1 MDKIKI
7 VLSTNSAKHFHLEN
21 GKLNIVRFPDGEVNI
36 ILDEDLKDKEVV
48 VIGSTQPPA
57 DNLLELVLLIGA
69 VLQKGAKNVTVVI
82 PYFGYARS
90 DKENEVV
97 NVKTI
102 VKILE
107 KAGDGKCSFI
117 ILEPH
122 CDNINDYF
130 DTHFEKIDAIDLIA
144 SNFLVKNNLTVVAPD
159 RGSKKIAVQ
168 FAHKVHSNNVVTV
181 EKKRL
186 QNAKVKLV
194 SVDGTVTST
203 VIIVDDMISSGNTI
217 LETAKVLKIKGAKKI
232 YVAVTHMVYSAS
244 GWKKLA
250 KSKLIDGVYLTNS
263 IQPPIRLPNK
273 FKLINI
279 SGFLEQK
286 INLC

>member
-1 MDKIKI
+1 MII
-7 VLSTNSAKHFHLEN
+7 LSTNSAKHFHIDN
-21 GKLNIVRFPDGEVNI
+21 GKLIIGRFPDGEINI
-36 ILDEDLKDKEVV
+36 VLDEDLKNKEVV

-69 VLQKGAKNVTVVI
+69 TLQKGANKVTVLI

-90 DKENEVV
+90 DKENEVL

-107 KAGDGKCSFI
+107 KAGEGKCSFI

-122 CDNINDYF
+122 SDNLNDCF
-130 DTHFEKIDAIDLIA
+130 DSSFERLDVVDLLA
-144 SNFLVKNNLTVVAPD
+144 TNFPIKDNLTVVAPD
-159 RGSKKIAVQ
+159 RGSRKGAMR
-168 FAHKVHSNNVVTV
+168 FAHKVNSKNVVTV

-186 QNAKVKLV
+186 ENAKVKLV
-194 SVDGTVTST
+194 SVDGTITST
-203 VIIVDDMISSGNTI
+203 VIIVDDMVSSGNTI
-217 LETAKVLKIKGAKKI
+217 LETAKMLKIKGAKKI
-232 YVAVTHMVYSAS
+232 YVAVTHMVYSAG

-250 KSKLIDGVYLTNS
+250 KSKLIDRVYLANS
-263 IQPPIRLPNK
+263 IQPPMRLPNK
-273 FKLINI
+273 FNLINI

>member
-1 MDKIKI
+1 MNNRRI
-7 VLSTNSAKHFHLEN
+7 VLSTNSAKHLHLDD
-21 GKLNIVRFPDGEVNI
+21 GKLKIERFPDGEICLV
-36 ILDEDLKDKEVV
+36 LKKNLKNKDVI

-69 VLQKGAKNVTVVI
+69 VLQKGAKKVTVLI

-107 KAGDGKCSFI
+107 KAGEGKCNFI

-130 DTHFEKIDAIDLIA
+130 DTHLERLSAIDLIA
-144 SNFLVKNNLTVVAPD
+144 ESFPAKNNLTVVAPD
-159 RGSKKIAVQ
+159 RGSRKDVKR
-168 FAHKVHSNNVVTV
+168 FAHKVNSKNIVTI

-186 QNAKVKLV
+186 ENAKVKLV
-194 SVDGTVTST
+194 SVDGTITST

-217 LETAKVLKIKGAKKI
+217 LETAKMLKFMGAKKI
-232 YVAVTHMVYSAS
+232 YVAVTHMVYPAG

-250 KSKLIDGVYLTNS
+250 KSKLIDRVYLTNS
-263 IQPPIRLPNK
+263 IQSPMRLPNK
-273 FKLINI
+273 FDLINI